1 MPLFA
6 GKFLI
11 LFRRNDA
18 VPETLYIKNMVC
30 DRCIAAVRDA
40 LRRSG
45 VEPVSVA
52 LGEALLPQPCGGT
65 LRTAIRRELEALGF
79 ELLEDRRLQ
88 LVERIRKPLAER
100 RTVVVVHQPDDGTPL
115 RERLSDYLTRQLG
128 HDYSALSKLFSE
140 VSGTTIEKYFI
151 AQKIERAKE
160 LLRYDELSLSQIAD
174 SLGYSSAAY
183 LSAQFKSVTGMTP
196 SRFRQ
201 QRAAVR
207 RPLDRV

>member
-40 LRRSG
+40 LRRCG

-65 LRTAIRRELEALGF
+65 VRTAIRRELEALGF

-88 LVERIRKPLAER
+88 LVERIRTA
-100 RTVVVVHQPDDGTPL
+100 VVRLVHHNDGTPP
-115 RERLSDYLTRQLG
+115 RERLSDYLTRQL
-128 HDYSALSKLFSE
+128 
-140 VSGTTIEKYFI
+140 
-151 AQKIERAKE
+151 ERARE

-201 QRAAVR
+201 QKAAVR
-207 RPLDRV
+207 RSLDRV

>member
-1 MPLFA
+1 M
-6 GKFLI
+6 
-11 LFRRNDA
+11 
-18 VPETLYIKNMVC
+18 PETLYIKNMVC

-40 LRRSG
+40 LRRCG

-65 LRTAIRRELEALGF
+65 VRTAIRRELEALGF

-88 LVERIRKPLAER
+88 LVERIRTA
-100 RTVVVVHQPDDGTPL
+100 VVRLVHHNDGTPL

-201 QRAAVR
+201 QKTAVR

>member
-1 MPLFA
+1 M
-6 GKFLI
+6 
-11 LFRRNDA
+11 RRN
-18 VPETLYIKNMVC
+18 PPH
-30 DRCIAAVRDA
+30 RD
-40 LRRSG
+40 
-45 VEPVSVA
+45 P
-52 LGEALLPQPCGGT
+52 P
-65 LRTAIRRELEALGF
+65 ELEALGF

-88 LVERIRKPLAER
+88 LVERIRTA
-100 RTVVVVHQPDDGTPL
+100 VVRLVHHNDGMPL

-201 QRAAVR
+201 QKTAVR